1 MTARRHQENSSYYRR
16 RAQMDTS
23 FRRASDL
30 VIHYVEIVKVPGEEM
45 FRRFYSLDRADA
57 MICWLP
63 DKMGKL
69 PVAGEYVM
77 LMDTTLASASAAHV
91 IDAPAARYFVDEVLA
106 IKPSKSLYVM
116 NKLRLL
122 RS

>member
-1 MTARRHQENSSYYRR
+1 
-16 RAQMDTS
+16 
-23 FRRASDL
+23 
-30 VIHYVEIVKVPGEEM
+30 
-45 FRRFYSLDRADA
+45 